1 MVWKS
6 ETCIYPKVLFIN
18 LPEKE
23 TFLKS
28 HQSETIVI
36 YNDKR
41 LKKAHLNLITKK
53 TDKVTF
59 LLL

>member
-18 LPEKE
+18 LPEEE

-28 HQSETIVI
+28 HQSETIVF
-36 YNDKR
+36 YDD
-41 LKKAHLNLITKK
+41 KKAHLKSDYNATEKK
-53 TDKVTF
+53 
-59 LLL
+59 